1 MGLDDEPLHGL
12 APLARDRVGAEQPG
26 VLHQLGAAQAL
37 EHGIAFADVDRPAE
51 GPASAV
57 RTAAYRM
64 KVAEQRLQRIHLQA
78 RWACARTWAQFGDRG
93 YAAVDGRLDEHPGA
107 DHTRLVKGGGNALQR
122 LLGGHELLEAEAAV
136 VAAGCRHHQ
145 DANASRVYALAG
157 GDATDARDF
166 WCCLAREM
174 LVVLHRHGSIAR
186 PQHNGAA
193 HLGIL
198 DILAVDTA
206 LRCATILH
214 LRHVRNRGLE
224 HGDGV
229 ARNVAFS
236 ASSDEVGAKAE
247 PGPFGRHGA
256 IGPEGAVRL
265 ADAGAELDFT
275 ADGVEHEMTILRG
288 AVDEVLGL
296 RPLLPAIAAA
306 HLEDGRGSSGDDRT
320 VLEHEPLA
328 RNPLRRPEQLV
339 LHQLGVHRLG
349 GPAGGAGAEALDY

>member
-78 RWACARTWAQFGDRG
+78 RWACARTWAQFGDHR
-93 YAAVDGRLDEHPGA
+93 YAAVDGRLDEHPRA
-107 DHTRLVKGGGNALQR
+107 DHTRLVKAAGNALQR

-145 DANASRVYALAG
+145 DANASRVYALAR

-174 LVVLHRHGSIAR
+174 LVVLHRHGSIPR
-186 PQHNGAA
+186 PEHDRAA

-198 DILAVDTA
+198 DFLPV
-206 LRCATILH
+206 ATPPPL
-214 LRHVRNRGLE
+214 
-224 HGDGV
+224 
-229 ARNVAFS
+229 
-236 ASSDEVGAKAE
+236 
-247 PGPFGRHGA
+247 P
-256 IGPEGAVRL
+256 
-265 ADAGAELDFT
+265 
-275 ADGVEHEMTILRG
+275 
-288 AVDEVLGL
+288 
-296 RPLLPAIAAA
+296 PLLP
-306 HLEDGRGSSGDDRT
+306 LC
-320 VLEHEPLA
+320 
-328 RNPLRRPEQLV
+328 PLRN
-339 LHQLGVHRLG
+339 
-349 GPAGGAGAEALDY
+349 

>member
-1 MGLDDEPLHGL
+1 
-12 APLARDRVGAEQPG
+12 
-26 VLHQLGAAQAL
+26 
-37 EHGIAFADVDRPAE
+37 
-51 GPASAV
+51 
-57 RTAAYRM
+57 
-64 KVAEQRLQRIHLQA
+64 
-78 RWACARTWAQFGDRG
+78 
-93 YAAVDGRLDEHPGA
+93 
-107 DHTRLVKGGGNALQR
+107 
-122 LLGGHELLEAEAAV
+122 
-136 VAAGCRHHQ
+136 
-145 DANASRVYALAG
+145 
-157 GDATDARDF
+157 
-166 WCCLAREM
+166 M

-265 ADAGAELDFT
+265 ADAGAKLDFT

-296 RPLLPAIAAA
+296 RPLLPAIDAA
-306 HLEDGRGSSGDDRT
+306 HLEDGRGTSGDDRT
-320 VLEHEPLA
+320 VLEDEPLA

-349 GPAGGAGAEALDY
+349 GPAGGEGDEALDDRRRTVGRLVGFWLEHARPQPSGTLLLDDGDRVALRDMEHDVAVSVEAARAVSIDFARRPCEAIPGFPDQRRVLGIDAHALDVASEAQRHRARGHSLRQADHEHVIRFRHLVEAEERRFSVQRIGVVAHFFFAGEGGGKPRERARDDGQVADGGEDDRLVGLGA